1 MKAIFISYS
10 MVMATLAMFLSF
22 CWYIQFEH
30 THSVIEQAVKRSLKS
45 TMAEYV
51 DQIDFEAQDVFDTF
65 ESYFKEVALKD
76 YEYEITLSGFLK
88 EPLFMRVNC
97 KVTNDSKLKGLK
109 FEVDEAMIEEVI
121 E

>member
-10 MVMATLAMFLSF
+10 MVIATLAMFLSF
-22 CWYIQFEH
+22 CWYIQYEH
-30 THSVIEQAVKRSLKS
+30 AHSVIELAVKRSLKS
-45 TMAEYV
+45 TMV
-51 DQIDFEAQDVFDTF
+51 DFIDQSNFEAQDVFNTF
-65 ESYFKEVALKD
+65 ESYFKEITLED
-76 YEYEITLSGFLK
+76 YDYEITLSGFLK

-97 KVTNDSKLKGLK
+97 KVTNDSKLKGLQ